1 MMAERILGLDIGDQY
16 IKAVAVNR
24 TIRGNTQVDY
34 CTSFKRT
41 EQGDLSDDIKR
52 FFEQHEVLRQLP
64 CITALS
70 VRDVSFRNLSFPF
83 RDDRK
88 IRQTMAFEV
97 EPLLQYPITEA
108 YLDYVPAKVTDET
121 TILIA
126 AVKKNIVRNYLD
138 LLKDH
143 VQDTKIIDI
152 EGVSLLP
159 FLLSHQHA
167 SGFNIIL
174 DIGAKH
180 TVALFMREKHLFQ
193 IREYPFGAGLIGASP
208 AGEKHVNGP
217 IADVYGNL
225 CQDLRNTIEF
235 LKWQG
240 FVEADSPHIYLTGG
254 GALEQ
259 EIHHALSQNFS
270 SAIDLIDMT
279 TADGIVFTGEA
290 KRQWEPLIMNH
301 ALALA
306 LRPLRKGEGFDF
318 RSQEKRE
325 RKGYE
330 PLKKNIRFL
339 SIVAGLMLFSLGLD
353 AFLGDYE
360 KKMQLKQL
368 KNQVNSVFK
377 QYNPDVS
384 RIVDPVSQMRG
395 KIMETKKAALGLTD
409 ALTGPPVLDVL
420 KRLSSSIPP
429 AVEVLFTT
437 FTIDRDS
444 IIIKGEAKNFDTVEA
459 MKKELSNSNNFKS
472 IALGSTSLMKQ
483 GDKVEFDMRI
493 TLK

>member
-52 FFEQHEVLRQLP
+52 LFEQHEVLRQLP

-159 FLLSHQHA
+159 FFLSHQHA

-180 TVALFMREKHLFQ
+180 TVALFMREGKE
-193 IREYPFGAGLIGASP
+193 R
-208 AGEKHVNGP
+208 
-217 IADVYGNL
+217 
-225 CQDLRNTIEF
+225 
-235 LKWQG
+235 
-240 FVEADSPHIYLTGG
+240 
-254 GALEQ
+254 
-259 EIHHALSQNFS
+259 
-270 SAIDLIDMT
+270 
-279 TADGIVFTGEA
+279 
-290 KRQWEPLIMNH
+290 
-301 ALALA
+301 
-306 LRPLRKGEGFDF
+306 LRKETSRTDRAVVQGSCLRTSCCSKNLLISSL
-318 RSQEKRE
+318 RS
-325 RKGYE
+325 
-330 PLKKNIRFL
+330 PCSVLLKL
-339 SIVAGLMLFSLGLD
+339 V
-353 AFLGDYE
+353 
-360 KKMQLKQL
+360 Q
-368 KNQVNSVFK
+368 
-377 QYNPDVS
+377 
-384 RIVDPVSQMRG
+384 
-395 KIMETKKAALGLTD
+395 
-409 ALTGPPVLDVL
+409 
-420 KRLSSSIPP
+420 
-429 AVEVLFTT
+429 
-437 FTIDRDS
+437 
-444 IIIKGEAKNFDTVEA
+444 
-459 MKKELSNSNNFKS
+459 
-472 IALGSTSLMKQ
+472 
-483 GDKVEFDMRI
+483 
-493 TLK
+493 